1 MLNWVTNK
9 LKIMKKI
16 KEAWNILMMF
26 IFILSTVIV
35 ASSCSN
41 DDEDDYEPSSSG
53 KVTISCTKGA
63 KVPAQARY
71 KYSVSVKY
79 SGKADDVKVIGVH
92 WGKGT
97 TNQYAS
103 SATASK
109 TSYSKTLELIDGIH
123 YKIEGYVKLK
133 TGQTITSKTTSVTP

>member
-1 MLNWVTNK
+1 
-9 LKIMKKI
+9 MKKI

-63 KVPAQARY
+63 KVQARY

-79 SGKADDVKVIGVH
+79 SGKADDVKVIGVN

-97 TNQYAS
+97 TNQYTS

-109 TSYSKTLELIDGIH
+109 TSYSKTLELYDGIH